1 MFCKMKG
8 TCSMESHGQRA
19 KAYFLE
25 GYNCAQSV
33 LLAFTDELGLDRDTA
48 LLLTASF
55 GGGMGRLRE
64 VCGTVSAILMAA
76 GLLYGYREPKD
87 LAGKRAHYQRVQ
99 ELAGAF
105 REKNGSIVCR
115 ELLGLPAGPNRPE
128 PEERTPNYYKKRPC
142 PDLVQ
147 DAADLLEAYMRTH
160 PVRSCKDQEK

>member
-1 MFCKMKG
+1 
-8 TCSMESHGQRA
+8 MESHGQRA

-76 GLLYGYREPKD
+76 GLLYGYRDPKD

>member
-1 MFCKMKG
+1 MTHEEK
-8 TCSMESHGQRA
+8 A
-19 KAYFLE
+19 KQNFLN
-25 GYNCAQSV
+25 GYNCAQAV
-33 LLAFTDELGLDRDTA
+33 FCAFCDVTGMEEKEA
-48 LLLTASF
+48 LRLSSSF

-76 GLLYGYREPKD
+76 GLLYGYRDPKD